1 MDGTSKKGKF
11 YRFTAAELARGVR
24 QPDGAVAK
32 VAAMRNMGFSGCSIS
47 PCSTFRSRGEA
58 NTSPMADKAGVM
70 DWPNFNRPVTRLPHT
85 TGMMLHFAVQN

>member
-32 VAAMRNMGFSGCSIS
+32 VAALRAYAC
-47 PCSTFRSRGEA
+47 
-58 NTSPMADKAGVM
+58 ADPATACIRLRDRAQGPETEQTGVRT
-70 DWPNFNRPVTRLPHT
+70 PTAPVGSLN
-85 TGMMLHFAVQN
+85 L